1 MAGRLAVGAR
11 GAGSV
16 FALGSGGDGLE
27 GCEGAGA
34 GRSGAVVVA
43 QAARRMLS
51 ASGSQSFSA

>member
-1 MAGRLAVGAR
+1 MAGRLAVGAG